1 VDSGPHDT
9 LDVRPLSGTRRV
21 VARRMAESARSIPAV
36 TLHRRVVVEHLLAF
50 RDRVGGATGRRPII
64 DALLAH
70 ITARALAEYDLLNA
84 RWDEEGVAV
93 AVMPRRSVAIAVDTP
108 RGLTTVVLPDAD
120 SRDPIDLDRQLATLV
135 ERALAHRSRPEDVQG
150 GTFTLTNL
158 GQLGVDAFTPMITP
172 GQAGIL
178 GIGAIS
184 GEHGS
189 RSALISLSFDH
200 RVCDGAY
207 AARFLGRLSELLLTA
222 WSPPAADPLG

>member
-1 VDSGPHDT
+1 MDSPPCDAV
-9 LDVRPLSGTRRV
+9 DVRPLSGTRRV

-36 TLHRRVVVEHLLAF
+36 TLHRRVDVEQVLAF
-50 RDRVGGATGRRPII
+50 RDRIGGATGRRPII

-70 ITARALAEYDLLNA
+70 VTGRALADYDLLNG
-84 RWDEEGVAV
+84 RWDEEDVAV
-93 AVMPRRSVAIAVDTP
+93 AIMPRRNVAVAIDTP

-120 SRDPIDLDRQLATLV
+120 SRDPIDLDRELAALV

-150 GTFTLTNL
+150 ATFTLTNL

-178 GIGAIS
+178 GIGAIA

-189 RSALISLSFDH
+189 RSASISLSFDH
-200 RVCDGAY
+200 RICDGAY

-222 WSPPAADPLG
+222 WSPSAADSPA